1 MSIESNNV
9 LLKFIFPFFFNE
21 ATKKFFTSYRDLLI
35 WIHLSLSSK
44 IQKNYTGLKISG
56 CTGVRV
62 NSGQKDT
69 KKPKNP
75 NATFEEPGAK
85 AGVVEQKQ
93 VSVRDPCTQHH
104 QRNGQNT

>member
-1 MSIESNNV
+1 M
-9 LLKFIFPFFFNE
+9 
-21 ATKKFFTSYRDLLI
+21 
-35 WIHLSLSSK
+35 
-44 IQKNYTGLKISG
+44 
-56 CTGVRV
+56 GVRV
-62 NSGQKDT
+62 NSGKKDT

-75 NATFEEPGAK
+75 HATFEEPGAK